1 MTVFLFTDI
10 EGSTRLWERHGR
22 SMTTLL
28 ERHDRLLSEVIAAH
42 GGRVLKHLGDGVFAV
57 FEDGDGALACLL
69 ELQRR
74 LGSEDWSPLEELR
87 VRSALHAGQAE
98 RLGEDFFGPVINR
111 TARIMDA
118 GWGGQILL
126 SPEAAEECAVPP
138 GGELVD
144 LGTHQL
150 RDLARPQRILTLD
163 HPELP
168 LRRFPE
174 LRTLGNRPNNLPSQ
188 ATPFV
193 GRVEERRELH
203 KLLDRAEMGPV
214 TVTGP
219 GGMGKTRLALQVA
232 AERVDR
238 YDDGVYFVALAPLED
253 PEQLVPA
260 VAEAL
265 SFSFYPGGEPRE
277 QLLTYLQNKQLL
289 LVLDNFE
296 HLTAAATLLAE
307 ITERC
312 PRVRYLVT
320 SRERLNLR
328 GEQLYAI
335 DGLQFPKH
343 WEPAPQDHYSALHL
357 FLESA
362 RRMQPDFVITPGNV
376 RPVIRICELVGGMP
390 LGLELA
396 ASWVRTLEPEEI
408 AGEIAEGM
416 DFLESELRDMPARHR
431 SLHGVVDYS
440 WRLLDDDERR
450 LFRSIAV
457 FQGGFD
463 KTAARKVLGVGAR
476 PLLSLVDKSLLNRDS
491 GGRYQLHEVVRA
503 YAEERLA
510 EEPELRAELREAHAR
525 YYIDAYS
532 GRIREAG
539 FGDSEKRREVHREDG
554 NLTAAFRWCVESGES
569 ELLDGYL
576 HGFSILYQ
584 SQNRYAELIELLDW
598 AFDELGGGSTGLP
611 ASLEGRLRRFRGTA
625 RYRSGSIPES
635 IEDMEHALAI
645 FDELGDEREL
655 YATCYQLGAAHFRT
669 YNFDQARELFERALE
684 LSRRLERRDLEA
696 NGLAA
701 LGDLENGR
709 GNYDEGFVLCNR
721 ALEVL
726 REVGDSISQ
735 IHVLITI
742 GDIHYHRRDY
752 PLSELSHREAAEL
765 ADDQAYRWGS
775 ALARSGLCATLR
787 DYHRPEEALAVG
799 RRSLE
804 LFTEIGARSWQANC
818 LHETAE
824 ALTNLGR
831 WEEAAVNLSRAAELY
846 AELRLG
852 AYGILVEI
860 SRARLLFHQG
870 RFGEAAG
877 LIENLQPRM
886 SDEGLSFDARRVS
899 LMRCWCELEL
909 DQTPIETVT
918 ATLEE
923 LADGDDLPALGAR
936 VALARLAR
944 EAGNLDERRERV
956 TAAFEL
962 FKGKAADDEILL
974 LTLELFREPPLVE
987 RDTAL
992 DLASLIARHPQ
1003 APRHFARLAAE
1014 TARQSELELDPV
1026 DLDGDGF
1033 TPALLGLLERGRGEI
1048 TNGG

>member
-1 MTVFLFTDI
+1 VTVFLFTDI

-87 VRSALHAGQAE
+87 VRTALHAGQAE

-174 LRTLGNRPNNLPSQ
+174 LRTLGNRPNNLPPQ

-253 PEQLVPA
+253 PEQLVGA
-260 VAEAL
+260 MAEAL

-307 ITERC
+307 IAERC

-335 DGLQFPKH
+335 DGLQFPRH

-362 RRMQPDFVITPGNV
+362 RRMRPDFVITPGNV

-416 DFLESELRDMPARHR
+416 DFLESDLRDLPARHR

-440 WRLLDDDERR
+440 WRLLDDGEKR
-450 LFRSIAV
+450 LFRSLAV

-476 PLLSLVDKSLLNRDS
+476 PLLSLVDKSLLSRDS
-491 GGRYQLHEVVRA
+491 DGRYQLHEVVRA

-510 EEPELRAELREAHAR
+510 EEPELRAELREVHAR
-525 YYIDAYS
+525 YYIETYG

-539 FGDSEKRREVHREDG
+539 FGDPEKRRVIHREDG
-554 NLTAAFRWCVESGES
+554 NLTAAYRWCVESGER
-569 ELLDGYL
+569 ELLEGYL
-576 HGFSILYQ
+576 SGFSTLYQ
-584 SQNRYAELIELLDW
+584 SQNRYTELIELLDW
-598 AFDELGGGSTGLP
+598 AIGELGGGSD
-611 ASLEGRLRRFRGTA
+611 SLEGRLRRFRGTA
-625 RYRSGSIPES
+625 RYRSGAIPES
-635 IEDMEHALAI
+635 IEDMERALAI

-669 YNFDQARELFERALE
+669 YNFDQARELFECALE
-684 LSRRLERRDLEA
+684 RSRRLERRDLEA
-696 NGLAA
+696 NALAA

-709 GNYDEGFVLCNR
+709 GNYDEGFELCSR
-721 ALEVL
+721 ALDVL
-726 REVGDSISQ
+726 REVGDTISQ

-752 PLSELSHREAAEL
+752 TLSEENHREAAEL
-765 ADDQAYRWGS
+765 SDEQDYRWGS
-775 ALARSGLCATLR
+775 ALARSGLCAALR
-787 DYHRPEEALAVG
+787 DDHRPEEALAVG

-804 LFTEIGARSWQANC
+804 LFTQIGARSWQANC
-818 LHETAE
+818 LHETGE

-831 WEEAAVNLSRAAELY
+831 YDEAAKSLDEAAGLYDELK
-846 AELRLG
+846 LG
-852 AYGILVEI
+852 AYGILVEV
-860 SRARLLFHQG
+860 SRSRLLFHQG

-877 LIENLQPRM
+877 LIESLEHRM
-886 SDEGLSFDARRVS
+886 NEEGLSFDARRVRM
-899 LMRCWCELEL
+899 LRCWCELEL
-909 DQTPIETVT
+909 GRTPRET
-918 ATLEE
+918 LDE
-923 LADGDDLPALGAR
+923 LADGEDLMALGAR

-944 EAGNLDERRERV
+944 EAGDLDERRERV
-956 TAAFEL
+956 AAAFDL
-962 FKGKAADDEILL
+962 FSGKAADDEILL
-974 LTLELFREPPLVE
+974 LALELFHEPLLVE
-987 RDTAL
+987 RDTAVA
-992 DLASLIARHPQ
+992 LAARIARHPQ
-1003 APRHFARLAAE
+1003 TPRHFAHRAAE
-1014 TARQSELELDPV
+1014 TARKSGLAIDTV

-1033 TPALLGLLERGRGEI
+1033 TPALLGLLERGRGELSS
-1048 TNGG
+1048 GG